1 MKILLTNDD
10 GIEAPGLK
18 ALARAL
24 GEKHECVTVAPAS
37 EKSASSHSVS
47 LGQKL
52 VVEERQKNL
61 FAVYGTPAD
70 CVKFALSELKPF
82 KPDLLIS
89 GINPG
94 PNTGVSVYYSGTI
107 SAARE
112 GLINGVPSIAVSVNW
127 NQGVRSYAPTREHFL
142 FAAGFMVSLLEGCEK
157 APFSP
162 GVLLNVNIP
171 ALPRSQI
178 RGIKV
183 ARQAHSRFIE
193 EFVLEDHTDHKR
205 VYTLA
210 GEIEVTDPDGTSDE
224 EVLCEGFISITP
236 LKLDLTDYSQTPILE
251 QWLRHQE
258 ESWLAPK
265 NI

>member
-10 GIEAPGLK
+10 GIDAPGLQE
-18 ALARAL
+18 LFRAL
-24 GEKHECVTVAPAS
+24 NPSHECLVVAPAS

-52 VVEERQKNL
+52 IIEERRKNN

-70 CVKFALSELKPF
+70 CVKFALSQLEDF
-82 KPDLLIS
+82 RADLLIS

-94 PNTGVSVYYSGTI
+94 PNTGVSVFYSGTI

-112 GLINGVPSIAVSVNW
+112 GLINHIPSIAVSL
-127 NQGVRSYAPTREHFL
+127 GSKASTDFST
-142 FAAGFMVSLLEGCEK
+142 AAAFIVSILKGSKK

-162 GVLLNVNIP
+162 GILLNINIP

-193 EFVLEDHTDHKR
+193 EFVLEDRTDRKR

-210 GEIEVTDPDGTSDE
+210 GEIEVCDPDGTTDE
-224 EVLCEGFISITP
+224 EVLCEGYISITP
-236 LKLDLTDYSQTPILE
+236 LKLDLTDYSQMPILE
-251 QWLRHQE
+251 QWIRQKE
-258 ESWLAPK
+258 ESWLVPK

>member
-1 MKILLTNDD
+1 M
-10 GIEAPGLK
+10 
-18 ALARAL
+18 
-24 GEKHECVTVAPAS
+24 VAPAS

-47 LGQKL
+47 IGQKL
-52 VVEERQKNL
+52 VIEERKKNN

-70 CVKFALSELKPF
+70 CVKFALSELKDF
-82 KPDLLIS
+82 RPDLLIS

-94 PNTGVSVYYSGTI
+94 PNTGVSVFYSGTI

-112 GLINGVPSIAVSVNW
+112 GLINGLPSIAVSL
-127 NQGVRSYAPTREHFL
+127 GSKT
-142 FAAGFMVSLLEGCEK
+142 AADFSHAAAFMVSFLKGCQK

-162 GVLLNVNIP
+162 GVLLNINIP
-171 ALPRSQI
+171 ALPVSQI

-193 EFVLEDHTDHKR
+193 EFLLEERTGHKR
-205 VYTLA
+205 VYSLA
-210 GEIEVTDPDGTSDE
+210 GEIEVTDPDGTTDE
-224 EVLCEGFISITP
+224 EVLCKGFISITP